1 METDRRRSF
10 WVFHLIVLALAG
22 LFCGFFFLF
31 SYLRRAGIPVVT
43 CPLHDLLH
51 VYCPFCGG
59 SRAILSLLRLDF
71 ATAFRL
77 NPAVLVSLPV
87 LLFYYVRAVVVFI
100 RGGFFS
106 FRVPRGWTFALLG
119 LFAAFFLLRNILL
132 FAFGFDPA
140 GDFLPGQ

>member
-22 LFCGFFFLF
+22 LLFGCYFLF
-31 SYLRRAGIPVVT
+31 SALRRAGFPVVT
-43 CPLHDLLH
+43 CPLHDLLRI
-51 VYCPFCGG
+51 YCPLCGG

-71 ATAFRL
+71 ATAFRV

-87 LLFYYVRAVVVFI
+87 LLFFYVRALIVFF
-100 RGGFFS
+100 RGGVFS

-132 FAFGFDPA
+132 FAFGIDPA

>member
-22 LFCGFFFLF
+22 LLCGCFFLF
-31 SYLRRAGIPVVT
+31 SHLRRAGYPVVT
-43 CPLHDLLH
+43 CPLHDLLRI
-51 VYCPFCGG
+51 YCPFCGG
-59 SRAILSLLRLDF
+59 SRALLSLLRFDF
-71 ATAFRL
+71 PTAFRL

-87 LLFYYVRAVVVFI
+87 LLFYYVRALIVFF
-100 RGGFFS
+100 RGGVFS

-132 FAFGFDPA
+132 LAFGFDPA
-140 GDFLPGQ
+140 GDFLPKQ